1 MLNSG
6 QKNQI
11 FLESIDSKIRL
22 QILDSIA
29 KHYGI
34 TRQSAFLEVTD
45 EEAENLLEYLTYE
58 IRTATSLMLKFHNA
72 SQMRRR
78 AANL

>member
-1 MLNSG
+1 MLTNG

-45 EEAENLLEYLTYE
+45 EEAENLLEYL
-58 IRTATSLMLKFHNA
+58 K
-72 SQMRRR
+72 
-78 AANL
+78 